1 MADYRNRITGILA
14 ALAVLA
20 CMASA
25 QTKIGYVNSQEVL
38 EKSVEGKKILARLQ
52 DSDQKN
58 TAAVAKADAEIQTL
72 TSRLNTQ
79 RLTLT
84 AEAAATLTAELDR
97 KTTERK
103 RTAEDAYAAF
113 TALRDRVLGTL
124 QTELLAVVNQIGKE
138 KGYDLILDLMK
149 SGAIYW
155 NPALDLTSEVIKRY
169 DASKVPAK

>member
-1 MADYRNRITGILA
+1 MTNHRPRITGILA
-14 ALAVLA
+14 ALAALSCA
-20 CMASA
+20 ASA

-38 EKSVEGKKILARLQ
+38 EKSVEGKKIMARLQ

-58 TAAVAKADAEIQTL
+58 AAAVAKADAEIQTL
-72 TSRLNTQ
+72 TSKLNTQ
-79 RLTLT
+79 RL
-84 AEAAATLTAELDR
+84 TLTAELDR

-103 RTAEDAYAAF
+103 RIAEDAYAAW
-113 TALRDRVLGTL
+113 TALRDRILGTL
-124 QTELLAVVNQIGKE
+124 QSELLALVNQIGKE

>member
-1 MADYRNRITGILA
+1 MAVHGPRITGILA
-14 ALAVLA
+14 GLAALA

-52 DSDQKN
+52 DADQKN
-58 TAAVAKADAEIQTL
+58 AAAVAKADAEIQTL
-72 TSRLNTQ
+72 TSKLNTQ

-103 RTAEDAYAAF
+103 RTAEDAYAAWSG
-113 TALRDRVLGTL
+113 LRDKLFTGL
-124 QTELLAVVNQIGKE
+124 QNELVAMIGQIGKE
-138 KGYDLILDLMK
+138 KSYDLIIDLAK
-149 SGAIYW
+149 SGAVYW
-155 NPALDLTSEVIKRY
+155 NPALDLTSEVIKSY